1 LIGSESG
8 EDLTTGDH
16 NTALGRLAGQSLTT
30 GSNNLLLGRLAGRSG
45 SPETVTTASNR
56 IVLGDDAIDSFKCN
70 QPLTVSSDA
79 RDKTDVESL
88 NMGLNFINQLN
99 PVTYR
104 WDKRS
109 SYSEDLSVTPDGTHK
124 KPQLI
129 SGLLAQDVEEIE
141 REFGYKIEN
150 KTNLVTQKGEDGQY
164 SLTYEKFI
172 PILINAVKELSTT
185 VEQLKTEITNLKGE

>member
-1 LIGSESG
+1 M
-8 EDLTTGDH
+8 
-16 NTALGRLAGQSLTT
+16 GRLAGQSLTT

-56 IVLGDDAIDSFKCN
+56 IVLGDDAIDSFKSY

-164 SLTYEKFI
+164 SLTHEKFI